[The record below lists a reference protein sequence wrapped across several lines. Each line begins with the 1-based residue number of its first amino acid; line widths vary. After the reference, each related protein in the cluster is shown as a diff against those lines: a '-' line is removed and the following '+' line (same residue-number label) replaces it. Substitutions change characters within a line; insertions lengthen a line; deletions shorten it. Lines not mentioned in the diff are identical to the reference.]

1 MKEVKVRY
9 RAKEGRYESRI
20 MYNGKRKSVYG
31 ESVSEVKKKVKRLQ
45 QEINKGNIIS
55 KNIRLN
61 VAMEAYLADI
71 KKCKVK
77 ATTYDRVESTFKYH
91 IKDEPLGRMQLGAI
105 TAQDIQ
111 KLLSDQCE
119 KGLST
124 SSIKKIYN
132 LLGEFFRYATAIRE
146 IGWNPMSLVEMPHAS
161 KIQYESKEME
171 VLDALEMKQVVSIA
185 EEIGKDGQPC
195 YRYGEAIVLLLL
207 TGLRSGELRGIHIKD
222 IDFKQCVLHV
232 HTNVVY
238 AKDRENGGI
247 QYIIGD
253 VKTKKSI
260 REIPLNDRAI
270 LAIQRLLNTTYN
282 PETGFLLCTSNGKI
296 VTHSH
301 LQRCYS
307 AILKSAGIQ
316 HMGMH
321 STRHSFATAVLKDAE
336 DKGQIKEVSE
346 LLGHSDVSVTY
357 EHYIKASNEDKR
369 NLVNQLSKLVG

>member
-1 MKEVKVRY
+1 MKEVNIKHR
-9 RAKEGRYESRI
+9 KDGRYEARI
-20 MYNGKRKSVYG
+20 VVNGKRKSVYG
-31 ESVSEVKKKVKRLQ
+31 RSVSEVRKSIKQLQ
-45 QEINKGNIIS
+45 QEINKGNIIA
-55 KNIRLN
+55 KNIRLG
-61 VAMEAYLADI
+61 VAMESYLVNI

-91 IKDEPLGRMQLGAI
+91 IQNEPLGRMQIGAI

-119 KGLST
+119 KGLSA

-146 IGWNPMSLVEMPHAS
+146 IGWNPMPLVEMPHAS

-171 VLDALEMKQVVSIA
+171 VLNAEEMKQVVSVA
-185 EEIGKDGQPC
+185 EQVNEDGQPF
-195 YRYGEAIVLLLL
+195 YRYGEAVVLLFH
-207 TGLRSGELRGIHIKD
+207 TGLRSGEIRGIHIKD
-222 IDFKQCVLHV
+222 IDFQQRVLHV

-282 PETGFLLCTSNGKI
+282 SETGFLLCTSNGKI

-307 AILKSAGIQ
+307 AILKRAGIQ

-357 EHYIKASNEDKR
+357 EHYIKTSNEDKR
-369 NLVNQLSKLVG
+369 NLVNQLNKLVG